1 MEKKVIQE
9 IILWQ
14 QGFIRNIKLQKRDI
28 RIEPT
33 GNYVFVGIRRAGKT
47 FMLYQHIQQLLNEGH
62 DIREILFVNFEDE
75 RIVDMKKEDLH
86 ILIDA
91 YRELFAYEPI
101 VFLDEIQ
108 NIDGWEHFAR
118 RLADEGKR
126 VFITGSNAHMLSREI
141 ASTLGGRFF
150 LQEIW
155 PFSFAEYL
163 EFKGL
168 RLDEHWLLSPQ
179 KADVVRL
186 LGDYFYFGG
195 LAESFSFIDKRLWL
209 TSLYQK
215 VFYSDIVIR
224 KSIRNERSMA
234 LLIRKL
240 ADSVMQP
247 TAVKRLQNIL
257 QGDGTQISR
266 TTIST
271 YLSYLQEAFLCFSV
285 SNFTDAIPQRALMQ
299 KHYFYDNGILNL
311 FLINPESKL
320 LDNLVAIYLLRKYGE
335 GVFYYNRNVEVDF
348 YIPSEQLGIQVSYS
362 IADLETRKRET
373 SALVKL
379 NAFRPLKRSLIITY
393 NEEDLITVNGQAIE
407 VVPVWRWMLENEP

>member
-28 RIEPT
+28 RIEPA

-234 LLIRKL
+234 
-240 ADSVMQP
+240 
-247 TAVKRLQNIL
+247 
-257 QGDGTQISR
+257 
-266 TTIST
+266 
-271 YLSYLQEAFLCFSV
+271 
-285 SNFTDAIPQRALMQ
+285 
-299 KHYFYDNGILNL
+299 
-311 FLINPESKL
+311 
-320 LDNLVAIYLLRKYGE
+320 
-335 GVFYYNRNVEVDF
+335 
-348 YIPSEQLGIQVSYS
+348 QVSYS
-362 IADLETRKRET
+362 TADLETCKRET
-373 SALVKL
+373 SALVKF

-393 NEEDLITVNGQAIE
+393 NEEDLITVNGQTIE
-407 VVPVWRWMLENEP
+407 VVPVWRWMLENEL